1 MPNYQEVFDPS
12 KPKPSGETYGPIT
25 KWKETGQVVEGLY
38 SAKRSGKYG
47 LLYQIGETTVPG
59 TTALNGKMGAVRIG
73 DQVRVTYLGRKR
85 AESGVEYQN
94 FKVEVATSAP
104 HPVGKIDHLMGT
116 ENTMF
121 DLLLS
126 RIKVQKGEEVAKNL
140 KAAALVLSDDPL
152 ASLRELAKQVGID
165 EEVPF

>member
-1 MPNYQEVFDPS
+1 MPHYQEVFDPS

-47 LLYQIGETTVPG
+47 LLYQIGDTTVPG
-59 TTALNGKMGAVRIG
+59 TTALNGKMNAVRIG

-94 FKVEVATSAP
+94 FKVEVATATGAAP
-104 HPVGKIDHLMGT
+104 VTGT
-116 ENTMF
+116 GHTEF

-126 RIKVQKGEEVAKNL
+126 RIRVQKGEEVAKNL

>member
-1 MPNYQEVFDPS
+1 MPHYQEVFDPS

-59 TTALNGKMGAVRIG
+59 TTALNGKMNAVRIG

-85 AESGVEYQN
+85 SESGVEYQN
-94 FKVEVATSAP
+94 FKVEVATGAAP
-104 HPVGKIDHLMGT
+104 VTGT
-116 ENTMF
+116 GHTEF